1 MAPKLSETL
10 LTTDRTTLWLFRCV
24 TCLDTLFIRVLKR
37 TDRAEEFG
45 LSFAKLLDA
54 VVRNAHTTADRLQ
67 LKMHSP
73 FQEEDFGTFEAVL

>member
-1 MAPKLSETL
+1 MAPKSSETL
-10 LTTDRTTLWLFRCV
+10 LTTDRTTFWLFRCV
-24 TCLDTLFIRVLKR
+24 TRLHTLLIRVLKR

-54 VVRNAHTTADRLQ
+54 VVRNVHTTADRLQ

-73 FQEEDFGTFEAVL
+73 FQEEIFGTSDAVL